1 MVARGAGW
9 RAFSLCTC
17 RLIFRRCDI
26 KIYILT
32 DLEGVAGVA
41 RWDQTGRDTPG
52 YPQAVR
58 LMTEELRACVAGIQ
72 SIDPQADIWVWDGHG
87 CGSVDFERFPRGARL
102 INNAQIAPPTFLDD
116 SFDALYF
123 LGQHARA
130 GTRDGTLAHTYSSVS
145 VEYFKINGMELGE
158 FGCRAAL
165 AGSYGVPTVFVSGD
179 DKMASEARELIP
191 GIYVA
196 QVKVGLGPQV
206 ALHLAPEDARDLIR
220 EAAAEA
226 AAHIGDIAP
235 FVIPGPPYIQEIRIW
250 ARTDPV
256 SYVSRGCRQI
266 DARTLVKEAERLED
280 LLI

>member
-1 MVARGAGW
+1 M
-9 RAFSLCTC
+9 
-17 RLIFRRCDI
+17 

-58 LMTEELRACVAGIQ
+58 LLTEELRACVEGIQ
-72 SIDPQADIWVWDGHG
+72 STHPKADIWVWDAHG
-87 CGSVDFERFPRGARL
+87 PGAIDFERFPRGAKLLSRGPVGP
-102 INNAQIAPPTFLDD
+102 AAYLDS
-116 SFDALYF
+116 SFDALFF

-130 GTRDGTLAHTYSSVS
+130 GTEDGNLAHTYSSKS
-145 VEYFKINGMELGE
+145 IEHYKINGIEMGE

-179 DKMASEARELIP
+179 DKMMVEARELVA
-191 GIYVA
+191 GIYCA
-196 QVKVGLGPQV
+196 QVKVGLGPEL

-220 EAAAEA
+220 SVAADA
-226 AAHIGDIAP
+226 AAHIADIP
-235 FVIPGPPYIQEIRIW
+235 PLTIPGPPYEQEIMIW
-250 ARTDPV
+250 GRSEPL
-256 SYVSRGCRQI
+256 SYIRRGCERVGPRRFI
-266 DARTLVKEAERLED
+266 KRADRLED

>member
-1 MVARGAGW
+1 M
-9 RAFSLCTC
+9 
-17 RLIFRRCDI
+17 

-41 RWDQTGRDTPG
+41 RWDQTGADTPG

-72 SIDPQADIWVWDGHG
+72 AVDCTADIWVWDAHG

-102 INNAQIAPPTFLDD
+102 LNNAQIAAPAFLDE
-116 SFDALYF
+116 SFDALFF
-123 LGQHARA
+123 LGQHAKA
-130 GTRDGTLAHTYSSVS
+130 GTRDGNLAHTYSSKS
-145 VEYFKINGMELGE
+145 VEYYKINGIELGE

-179 DKMASEARELIP
+179 DKMMDEARALIP
-191 GIYVA
+191 KIYGA

-220 EAAAEA
+220 SVAAEA
-226 AAHIGDIAP
+226 TAHIADVPPYI
-235 FVIPGPPYIQEIRIW
+235 IPGPPYEQEIKIW

-256 SYVSRGCRQI
+256 AYIARGCVQL
-266 DARTLVKEAERLED
+266 DARTFIKRADRLED